1 MRLLRSLGNR
11 SGSTPIPTEDTSQ
24 MLSKTSTPPNAASS
38 HRQIVP
44 TLLTPALAAHYLS
57 LSVSWLAKRR
67 LAGDGPPYVKLGGAV
82 RYAETS
88 LQQWMKSRQRL
99 STSEV

>member
-1 MRLLRSLGNR
+1 
-11 SGSTPIPTEDTSQ
+11 
-24 MLSKTSTPPNAASS
+24 MLSKNSGPTDPSVSS
-38 HRQIVP
+38 RPVTAPI
-44 TLLTPALAAHYLS
+44 LLTPKQAARLLN

-88 LQQWMKSRQRL
+88 LQQWMKGQQRT
-99 STSEV
+99 STSG

>member
-1 MRLLRSLGNR
+1 MAIQHATSLERSTDVQPAGN
-11 SGSTPIPTEDTSQ
+11 D
-24 MLSKTSTPPNAASS
+24 PNW
-38 HRQIVP
+38 
-44 TLLTPALAAHYLS
+44 LTPKQAAQLMN

-88 LQQWMKSRQRL
+88 LQQWMKGQQRI
-99 STSEV
+99 STSGS